1 MLTVGYPAESIDGG
15 GARGRPPFETMFFE
29 RKVGNP
35 FQRDE
40 RVVELLKQLKLI
52 QPQGPL
58 PGRLE
63 EINRLTKRFGLG
75 DEWLTDWE
83 LGPSQLNDLRV
94 LKDTR
99 PKLLSKEELERRIA
113 DVKDVTVEY
122 QLKPTVKREELDRYR
137 KERGISPED

>member
-1 MLTVGYPAESIDGG
+1 MEAG

-29 RKVGNP
+29 GNVGNP
-35 FQRDE
+35 FKRDE

-52 QPQGPL
+52 QTPGPL

-83 LGPSQLNDLRV
+83 LGPSQLADIQV

-99 PKLLSKEELERRIA
+99 PKELSTEELQKA
-113 DVKDVTVEY
+113 VPTDVQQEF
-122 QLKPTVKREELDRYR
+122 QLKPTVKREVLDQYR
-137 KERGISPED
+137 KEKGISPED